1 METWSRRKLSRDT
14 GPPHITGLPGQS
26 DLQQE
31 ASPAAPVPEKPGE
44 RASREAGA
52 WVKRGATQ
60 FFQNV
65 PVWPMDA
72 GLLVSIPSC
81 VTSVDELLETRT
93 ARIQNRPLPSVRLWP
108 ESKPDL

>member
-1 METWSRRKLSRDT
+1 METWGGRKLSRDT
-14 GPPHITGLPGQS
+14 VPPCITDMPGQS
-26 DLQQE
+26 DLTQE
-31 ASPAAPVPEKPGE
+31 ASPTAPVPEMSGE

-52 WVKRGATQ
+52 WAKRGATR
-60 FFQNV
+60 FFQNI

-72 GLLVSIPSC
+72 GLLVSILSC

-108 ESKPDL
+108 ESKPDF